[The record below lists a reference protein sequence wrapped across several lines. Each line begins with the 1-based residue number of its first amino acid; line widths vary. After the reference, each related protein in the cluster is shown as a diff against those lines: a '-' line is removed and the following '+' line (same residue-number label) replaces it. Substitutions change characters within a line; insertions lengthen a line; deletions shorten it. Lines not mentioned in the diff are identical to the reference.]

1 MGYSISASQGRVA
14 QYHDERQHTPENVDE
29 RLSKNNKTLVKQGC
43 SYHEAFNKMFQ
54 GSVDAYNAKQ
64 TREDRKVKDYYE
76 SLQGSDRKE
85 KPVYEYVF
93 QIGNH
98 ETNGVTSGT
107 EDEAKAREALDT
119 AMAKLQGK
127 YPAFK
132 FMFIG
137 SHADEPGGTYHYH
150 VAFTPVGTG
159 YKTGMQERCSLTKA
173 LNAMGFKTNKQ
184 DGLAIQQWQN
194 EVKDDIEEEMR
205 QRGLER
211 EYMDNTDKHLS
222 VSSYKRKKKAQE
234 LEKREEAVQQK
245 QAQNEAERQS
255 LEDERKKLDA
265 FINRVNTMV
274 DAYNTDVESF
284 KAYKEGLEQ
293 EKPIYKQEYEKAVKT
308 ANTGLEEYN
317 KAKMLYENASS
328 DITMGY
334 VPAMSHFNN
343 SIKEMLSG
351 IKYKNGETIW
361 SRLEER
367 IGHAYFE
374 ATEEAKRVLQER
386 LADNQKYMEKQEKTI
401 EKTVEPI
408 PTEEEIQDAVE
419 KQVYPSN
426 EQGEVVKPEVK
437 KARPLPSISEIMD
450 KLEKEDDTEYG
461 K

>member
-14 QYHDERQHTPENVDE
+14 QYHDERQHIPENVDE
-29 RLSKNNKTLVKQGC
+29 HLSKYNKTLVKQDC
-43 SYHEAFNKMFQ
+43 SYHEAFNNMFQ

-107 EDEAKAREALDT
+107 ADEAKAREALDA

-159 YKTGMQERCSLTKA
+159 YKNGMSERCSLTKA

-222 VSSYKRKKKAQE
+222 VSSYKRKKKAEE
-234 LEKREEAVQQK
+234 LEKREEAVQQE
-245 QAQNEAERQS
+245 QAQNKAEKQS
-255 LEDERKKLDA
+255 LEDERKDLEA
-265 FINRVNTMV
+265 FIDRVNTMIE
-274 DAYNTDVESF
+274 AYNADVESF
-284 KAYKEGLEQ
+284 KAHKEGLEQ

-308 ANTGLEEYN
+308 ANTGLEAYN
-317 KAKMLYENASS
+317 KAKMTYENASS

-334 VPAMSHFNN
+334 VPAMNHFND
-343 SIKEMLSG
+343 SIKEILSG
-351 IKYKNGETIW
+351 IKYKNGETVW
-361 SRLEER
+361 DKLEER
-367 IGHAYFE
+367 IRHAYNE
-374 ATEEAKRVLQER
+374 ATDEAKRVIQER
-386 LADNQKYMEKQEKTI
+386 LTTKQKTI
-401 EKTVEPI
+401 EKQEEAIEKTAEPI
-408 PTEEEIQDAVE
+408 PTEEEIQTVVE
-419 KQVYPSN
+419 KQVYPSD
-426 EQGEVVKPEVK
+426 EKGEVVKPEVK
-437 KARPLPSISEIMD
+437 KARRLPSINEIM
-450 KLEKEDDTEYG
+450 KQLEKENDSEYG
-461 K
+461 D